1 MFIDLFYKLR
11 RGGLPVS
18 ITEYLSLLAALDKN
32 LAALDIDEF
41 YYLARTSLVKD
52 ESLFDRFDRIFGA
65 HFKGL
70 ETIVDSVMA
79 EIPEQWLELKSMLNL
94 SDEEKQQIEAMGGW
108 DKLMET
114 LRERLQEQK
123 ERHEGGSKMIG
134 TGGTSPF
141 GAYGYN
147 PEGIRIGQNESR
159 HRRAVKVWDK
169 REYRNLDDSVELGTR
184 NIKLALRSL
193 RKFAREGATD
203 ELDIDNTIN
212 HTARNAGLLDIHMV
226 PERHNAVKVL
236 LFLDAGGS
244 MDPHV
249 RVCQE
254 LFSASHTEFKHLEYF
269 YFHNCVYDRVWKDN
283 RRRHNET
290 IPLMQIMHKY
300 GPDHKLIFV
309 GDASMSPYEIMM
321 PGGAVEHWNEEAGA
335 DWMGRLLT
343 TYPNAIW
350 LNPVPEEHWQYT
362 ASIAMLEEMLSKRM
376 FPLSVEGISKG
387 IEALKSPHFH

>member
-1 MFIDLFYKLR
+1 M
-11 RGGLPVS
+11 S

-193 RKFAREGATD
+193 RKFAREGATN